1 MQIYIQRKAN
11 YNNIEI
17 VSEKLEL
24 NEEILSFWL
33 LNRVEVPHF
42 NNAQEVKNFITA
54 INLLIEPVAGGVYGP
69 VGYFYDTDL
78 SPIESLGNMVITI
91 SSGEAIEVEINK
103 YKMWDD
109 NQPLGNLKLRD
120 ILQEEK
126 EEVLP
131 VKSYSSYSAEKEHNG
146 GFTFSSLCVDYIVPF
161 LSIYYNE
168 INGKNVLDWYDLNT
182 GDKVEVIDDVDDYWV
197 FNTKNEN
204 G

>member
-1 MQIYIQRKAN
+1 MKIYIQRKSN

-42 NNAQEVKNFITA
+42 NNAQEFKNFITA
-54 INLLIEPVAGGVYGP
+54 VNLLIEPVAGGVYGP
-69 VGYFYDTDL
+69 VGYFYDTEL
-78 SPIESLGNMVITI
+78 SPIESLGNMVITP
-91 SSGEAIEVEINK
+91 SLGEAIEVEINK

-109 NQPLGNLKLRD
+109 NQPEGNVKLRD

-126 EEVLP
+126 EEVLSL
-131 VKSYSSYSAEKEHNG
+131 KSYSSYSAEKEHNG
-146 GFTFSSLCVDYIVPF
+146 GFTFYGLCVDYIIPF

-168 INGKNVLDWYDLNT
+168 KNGKNALDWYDLKT
-182 GDKVEVIDDVDDYWV
+182 GDKVEVIDNVDDHWI
-197 FNTKNEN
+197 FSED
-204 G
+204 

>member
-1 MQIYIQRKAN
+1 MKIYIQRKAN

-42 NNAQEVKNFITA
+42 NNAKEVKNFITA
-54 INLLIEPVAGGVYGP
+54 VNLLIEPVSGGVYGP
-69 VGYFYDTDL
+69 IGYFYDTDL
-78 SPIESLGNMVITI
+78 SPIESLVNMVITT

-109 NQPLGNLKLRD
+109 NQPKGNVKLRD

-126 EEVLP
+126 EEVLD

-146 GFTFSSLCVDYIVPF
+146 GFTFYGLCVDYIIPF

-168 INGKNVLDWYDLNT
+168 KNGKNALDWYELKT
-182 GDKVEVIDDVDDYWV
+182 GDKVEVDDDVDDHWI
-197 FNTKNEN
+197 FSED
-204 G
+204 

>member
-33 LNRVEVPHF
+33 LNRIEVPHF

-54 INLLIEPVAGGVYGP
+54 LNLLIEPVAGGVYGP
-69 VGYFYDTDL
+69 VGYYYDTEL
-78 SPIESLGNMVITI
+78 IPIESLGNMVIKT
-91 SSGEAIEVEINK
+91 SSGKAIEVEINK

-109 NQPLGNLKLRD
+109 NQPEGNVKLRD

-126 EEVLP
+126 EEVLT
-131 VKSYSSYSAEKEHNG
+131 SR
-146 GFTFSSLCVDYIVPF
+146 
-161 LSIYYNE
+161 
-168 INGKNVLDWYDLNT
+168 
-182 GDKVEVIDDVDDYWV
+182 
-197 FNTKNEN
+197 KNEQFCK
-204 G
+204 

>member
-1 MQIYIQRKAN
+1 MKIYIQRKAF

-42 NNAQEVKNFITA
+42 KNAKEVKNFITS
-54 INLLIEPVAGGVYGP
+54 INLLIEPVSGGVYGP
-69 VGYFYDTDL
+69 VEYFYDNEL
-78 SPIESLGNMVITI
+78 SPIESLGNMVITT

-109 NQPLGNLKLRD
+109 NQPSGNVKLRD

-126 EEVLP
+126 EEVLSL
-131 VKSYSSYSAEKEHNG
+131 KSYSSYSPDKEDPNG
-146 GFTFSSLCVDYIVPF
+146 RFTFSSLYVDYLIPF

-168 INGKNVLDWYDLNT
+168 KNGKNALDWYELKT
-182 GDKVEVIDDVDDYWV
+182 GDKLEVTDDVDDHWI
-197 FNTKNEN
+197 FSED
-204 G
+204 

>member
-1 MQIYIQRKAN
+1 MKIYIQRKAN

-69 VGYFYDTDL
+69 VGYFYDTEL
-78 SPIESLGNMVITI
+78 SPIESLGNMVIKT

-109 NQPLGNLKLRD
+109 NQPEGNVKLRD

-131 VKSYSSYSAEKEHNG
+131 VKSYSSYSAEKEQNG
-146 GFTFSSLCVDYIVPF
+146 GFTFYGLCVDYIVPF

-168 INGKNVLDWYDLNT
+168 KNGKNELDWYDLKK
-182 GDKVEVIDDVDDYWV
+182 GDKVEVTDDVDDHWI
-197 FNTKNEN
+197 FSED
-204 G
+204 

>member
-1 MQIYIQRKAN
+1 MKIYIQRKAN

-42 NNAQEVKNFITA
+42 NNAKEVKNFITA
-54 INLLIEPVAGGVYGP
+54 VNLLIEPVSGGVYGP
-69 VGYFYDTDL
+69 VGYFYDNEL
-78 SPIESLGNMVITI
+78 SPIESLGNMVIKT

-109 NQPLGNLKLRD
+109 NQPAGNVKLRD

-126 EEVLP
+126 EEVLT

-146 GFTFSSLCVDYIVPF
+146 GFTFYGLCVDYIVPF

-168 INGKNVLDWYDLNT
+168 KNGKNALDWYDLKT
-182 GDKVEVIDDVDDYWV
+182 GDKVEVVEDLDDYWI
-197 FNTKNEN
+197 FESN
-204 G
+204 

>member
-1 MQIYIQRKAN
+1 MKIYIQRKAN

-42 NNAQEVKNFITA
+42 KNAKEVKNFITS

-69 VGYFYDTDL
+69 VEYFYDNEL
-78 SPIESLGNMVITI
+78 SPIESLGNMVIKT

-109 NQPLGNLKLRD
+109 NQPAGNVKLRD

-126 EEVLP
+126 EEVLSL
-131 VKSYSSYSAEKEHNG
+131 KSYSSYSPDKEEPNG
-146 GFTFSSLCVDYIVPF
+146 SFIFSSLYVDYLIPF

-168 INGKNVLDWYDLNT
+168 KNGKNALDWYELKT
-182 GDKVEVIDDVDDYWV
+182 GDKLEVTDDVDDHWI
-197 FNTKNEN
+197 FSED
-204 G
+204 

>member
-1 MQIYIQRKAN
+1 MKIYIQRKAN

-33 LNRVEVPHF
+33 LNRVEVPQF
-42 NNAQEVKNFITA
+42 INAQEVKNFITA
-54 INLLIEPVAGGVYGP
+54 INSLIEPVSGGVYGP
-69 VGYFYDTDL
+69 VGYFYDNEL
-78 SPIESLGNMVITI
+78 SPIESLGNMVIKT

-109 NQPLGNLKLRD
+109 NQPEGNVKLRD

-131 VKSYSSYSAEKEHNG
+131 VKSYSSYSAEKEQNG
-146 GFTFSSLCVDYIVPF
+146 GFTFYGLCVDYIVPF

-168 INGKNVLDWYDLNT
+168 KNGKNELDWYDLKT
-182 GDKVEVIDDVDDYWV
+182 GDKVEVVEDLDDYWI
-197 FNTKNEN
+197 FESN
-204 G
+204 

>member
-1 MQIYIQRKAN
+1 MKIYIQRKAN
-11 YNNIEI
+11 YKNTEI

-33 LNRVEVPHF
+33 LNRVEVPNF

-54 INLLIEPVAGGVYGP
+54 INLLIEPVSGGVYGP
-69 VGYFYDTDL
+69 VEYFYDTDL
-78 SPIESLGNMVITI
+78 IPIESLGNMVITT

-109 NQPLGNLKLRD
+109 NQPEGNVKLRD

-126 EEVLP
+126 EEVLAI
-131 VKSYSSYSAEKEHNG
+131 KSYSSYSAEKEHNS
-146 GFTFSSLCVDYIVPF
+146 GFTFSSLYVDYLIPF

-168 INGKNVLDWYDLNT
+168 KNGKNALDWYDLNS
-182 GDKVEVIDDVDDYWV
+182 GDIVEVVDDVDDHWI
-197 FNTKNEN
+197 FSED
-204 G
+204 

>member
-1 MQIYIQRKAN
+1 MKIYIQRKAN

-33 LNRVEVPHF
+33 LNRVEVPQF
-42 NNAQEVKNFITA
+42 INAQEVKNFITA

-69 VGYFYDTDL
+69 VGYFYDNEL
-78 SPIESLGNMVITI
+78 SPIESLGNMVIKT

-109 NQPLGNLKLRD
+109 NQPAGNVKLRD

-126 EEVLP
+126 AEVLA
-131 VKSYSSYSAEKEHNG
+131 VNSYSSYSAGKEHNS

-161 LSIYYNE
+161 ISIYYNE
-168 INGKNVLDWYDLNT
+168 KNGKNALDWYELKT
-182 GDKVEVIDDVDDYWV
+182 GDKVEVIDDVDDHWI
-197 FNTKNEN
+197 FESN
-204 G
+204 